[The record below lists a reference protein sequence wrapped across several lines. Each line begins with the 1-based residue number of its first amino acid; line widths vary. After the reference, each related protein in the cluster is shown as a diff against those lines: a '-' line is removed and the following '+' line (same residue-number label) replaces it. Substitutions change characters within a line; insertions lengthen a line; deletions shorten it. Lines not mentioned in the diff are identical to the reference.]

1 MAEYGG
7 FEPETLLH
15 RGALAE
21 VWAGRVPGGGGGAEG
36 KVAIKIYR
44 PPVGIIG
51 REAADAGVKAFG
63 ESVEIQRRAAASPQ
77 PGARHWLGV
86 RAAGRIESGSEGEDG
101 VVDAPERAYVV
112 TELAER
118 GSVGRLICGAAT
130 IDGAVLAN
138 VTGSVLGALRA
149 VEADQR
155 RGHGDLRASNIL
167 MVDDAAPSVCRVV
180 LCDPAAG
187 SEAAGPDRGGDLR
200 RLGEIVFGLVVR
212 REYGGAWP
220 VALSPSWQHLGPRGE
235 EWLGLTNALL
245 DPRGAG
251 GAGAYSAK
259 LQELAGTVERLS
271 AASMAAPAR
280 RKRVLVAGGLAL
292 AGVVAVG
299 VILGRG
305 GSGGAGAEQEV
316 RWVQEPAAAERW
328 RRLCDD
334 YYNWL
339 WTLRDLGQRPAVSG
353 KGLPSETRRE
363 LYAAVSP
370 ELLEAL
376 KPFVEAGSHP
386 GSIAGLGA
394 AEPDFRALGI
404 APSAAARS
412 DGGVGKTERLSAQV
426 EELREFLTQRWS
438 VMRGL
443 DGAAADWSARGWA
456 GPAAAAE
463 AIAQRVREAVAQGS
477 QVSAAVDRA
486 AVEGN
491 RVAGLAARVRA
502 IAAAAEGMKA
512 AGDPVLERMEG
523 AVNRA
528 VAEGLA
534 AEAKAASDEVALAAL
549 ESELTR
555 VEGTVARVERFVAGE
570 WKNIDAG
577 ELRRSAEYAA
587 LAADER
593 PGLARMEE
601 WMALAARY
609 PALPPEENP
618 APAVAAAWEV
628 LRGVVREYDEA
639 IGGKQPLEPGVRAA
653 VEKIGER
660 VDRLGRLGWVAR
672 NRGEIE
678 RQSAELGREIT
689 GVKAGIESR
698 LSEYRREAARSREEV
713 VQQARA
719 ERSIVPGSEA
729 IDAEWRRRRDEAL
742 ARLGGAEK
750 DEIVAAMTGLRA
762 GLRELDAQT
771 PRALD
776 EGGGG
781 GAGARLAAV
790 TRQRREQLVGRA
802 AAEMSAEEMSSAAA
816 IAGKVAAPA
825 REYGAWVEQVRGLR
839 EKVDRVDRH
848 LRGGYGLEEPIA
860 DGDGRTAA
868 AVWAECAASALMSE
882 GEIGAAVETMKSR
895 IERLAAMAGERDG
908 RALITAVEGAGPED
922 VDVALAAWSRMRS
935 EEVGWPRNMQE
946 VEAGRGVRAAVEL
959 RIRSGAVEG
968 RREEL
973 LRRVAGEFAAAWSRY
988 AAAAMS
994 AATDAAGKQRAAR
1007 EVVAALEPMGV
1018 KDDEIASGRMRYNAA
1033 VARLETGLKND
1044 DDAAT
1049 AGAVARF
1056 VEAARGLPPEVRG
1069 SERVSALVTAIE
1081 PLARD
1086 RAGQAAAVDPLK
1098 LGPGGKAIA
1107 GRSEDSGR
1115 LLVFEVDGVPVRF
1128 VRVEFQRAGGG
1139 EDVSYVGECEVSIA
1153 LFEKLLSRGGIA
1165 RERFLERVGIDPSD
1179 DGWTGPR
1186 AWEWRAG
1193 RTLRPSQYWVTSR
1206 PQYLSTAPAHA
1217 EGIAATEPGAR
1228 ERGVAAAAG
1237 GNPRASL
1244 PMHRI
1249 SAEMARAAAGAIG
1262 CRVPTVEEWR
1272 AARGQVGTAAESSW
1286 NLRDRTFAKQYAH
1299 VDEVMKRGGMGFADP
1314 YPKPDAFSYA
1324 PSAGGVAAREFDD
1337 GVMWFRDAD
1346 AGEQVFRNLIGN
1358 VAEYVAAGNER
1369 VLIIGGSALSDS
1381 AVAVD
1386 QAVEAQTAYT
1396 PADVGL
1402 RLAFSATGSR
1412 LTQPPLARQVAERL
1426 GDAPMLVE

>member
-21 VWAGRVPGGGGGAEG
+21 VWAGRVAGGGGGAEG
-36 KVAIKIYR
+36 KVAIKIFR

-51 REAADAGVKAFG
+51 CEAADAGVRAFG

-86 RAAGRIESGSEGEDG
+86 RAAGRIEGEDG

-118 GSVGRLICGAAT
+118 GSVGRLIGGAAT
-130 IDGAVLAN
+130 IDVAVLAN
-138 VTGSVLGALRA
+138 VTGSVLAALRA

-155 RGHGDLRASNIL
+155 RGHGNLRASNIL

-187 SEAAGPDRGGDLR
+187 PEAAGPDRGGDLR
-200 RLGEIVFGLVVR
+200 RLGEIVFGLVAR

-220 VALSPSWQHLGPRGE
+220 VALSPVWQHLGPRGE

-292 AGVVAVG
+292 AGVMAVG

-353 KGLPSETRRE
+353 KGLPFETRRE

-370 ELLEAL
+370 ELLAAL

-386 GSIAGLGA
+386 GSIAGLGT

-443 DGAAADWSARGWA
+443 NEAAADWSARGWS
-456 GPAAAAE
+456 GPAGAAE
-463 AIAQRVREAVAQGS
+463 ALAQRVREAVAQGS

-486 AVEGN
+486 ALQGR
-491 RVAGLAARVRA
+491 RVAESAARVRA
-502 IAAAAEGMKA
+502 IAAVAEGMTA

-534 AEAKAASDEVALAAL
+534 AGAKAASDEQALSAL

-555 VEGTVARVERFVAGE
+555 VEGAVARVERFVAGE

-577 ELRRSAEYAA
+577 ELRRSAEYVA

-601 WMALAARY
+601 WMTLAARY

-628 LRGVVREYDEA
+628 LRGVVREYDA
-639 IGGKQPLEPGVRAA
+639 AVGGKQPLEPGVRAA

-678 RQSAELGREIT
+678 SQSAELGREIA

-729 IDAEWRRRRDEAL
+729 IDAEWRRRRDDAL

-781 GAGARLAAV
+781 AGARLAAV
-790 TRQRREQLVGRA
+790 TRQRREQLAGRA

-816 IAGKVAAPA
+816 IAGKVAGPA
-825 REYGAWVEQVRGLR
+825 REYGAWVERVRGLR
-839 EKVDRVDRH
+839 EKVDQVDRH

-868 AVWAECAASALMSE
+868 AVWAECGASEMMSE
-882 GEIGAAVETMKSR
+882 ADIRSAVEPLASR
-895 IERLAAMAGERDG
+895 VERLAAMAGERDA
-908 RALITAVEGAGPED
+908 RALIAAVEGAGPED
-922 VDVALAAWSRMRS
+922 ADVALAAWSRLRS
-935 EEVGWPRNMQE
+935 EEVGWPRSVQE
-946 VEAGRGVRAAVEL
+946 VEGGRGVRAAVES

-994 AATDAAGKQRAAR
+994 AAADAAGKQRAAR
-1007 EVVAALEPMGV
+1007 EAVAALEPMGV
-1018 KDDEIASGRMRYNAA
+1018 KNDEIASGTMRYNAA
-1033 VARLETGLKND
+1033 VVRLEAGLKND

-1056 VEAARGLPPEVRG
+1056 VEGVRGLPAQVRG
-1069 SERVSALVTAIE
+1069 SERVSALVGAIE

-1086 RAGQAAAVDPLK
+1086 LAGQAAAVDPLK

-1107 GRSEDSGR
+1107 GRSEDGGR
-1115 LLVFEVDGVPVRF
+1115 VLVFEVDGVPVRF

-1139 EDVSYVGECEVSIA
+1139 EDVSYLGEGEVSIA
-1153 LFEKLLSRGGIA
+1153 LFERLLSRGGIA

-1358 VAEYVAAGNER
+1358 VAEYVAEGNDR
-1369 VLIIGGSALSDS
+1369 VLIVGGSALSDS